1 MRLIKLLVDETR
13 REAVVE
19 TLRDENID
27 FVLTEDASDGD
38 RTVLM
43 EFPLPVQAVEYVLDR
58 LRETGLDDQQYTVIT
73 SVETAKTVNFQ
84 ELEDRFVA
92 GLEED
97 DSVAREEIRAKALGM
112 HRNALTYYSMTLFSA
127 IVAVAGLLLNSPAV
141 VVGAMVIAPQV
152 GSAMISSVGMA
163 FNDRRMIRM
172 GFQEQVLGLGSA
184 IVSAFL
190 FGLFLKHGQIVTS
203 ALDVSTVGQISKRIS
218 PGLLSVSVALC
229 AGSAGAFGLATALP
243 VSLVGVMVAA
253 ALIPAA
259 AAVGIGLAWGL
270 PSVAV
275 GAFVLLVVNVVAVN
289 VATFFVLWYLG
300 YRPDEW
306 ASASVADGGERPGF
320 SIGTVRQ
327 YGHSV
332 LALCLLLGVFVV
344 SGGLIADQMAFTNN
358 VNTAVD
364 EAMKQPQYEKLEV
377 TEVHTDIGVVKF
389 FGQTPE
395 VTVVVAR
402 PVGEHYP
409 HLASTIRSKI
419 DDETTQ
425 RVVVDVKFEDHQRT
439 APRRDS
445 LGAPLGSGPA
455 VTVR

>member
-1 MRLIKLLVDETR
+1 MRLIKLLVDEGR
-13 REAVVE
+13 REAVVD
-19 TLRDENID
+19 TLRDEDID
-27 FVLTEDASDGD
+27 FVLTEDESDSDGAA
-38 RTVLM
+38 LF

-58 LRETGLDDQQYTVIT
+58 LRETGLDDGQYTVIT
-73 SVETAKTVNFQ
+73 SAETAKTTNYK

-190 FGLFLKHGQIVTS
+190 FGLFLKQGQIVTS

-229 AGSAGAFGLATALP
+229 AGGAGAFGLATALP

-275 GAFVLLVVNVVAVN
+275 GALVLLLVNVVAVN
-289 VATFFVLWYLG
+289 VAGFVVLWYLG
-300 YRPDEW
+300 YRPDGW
-306 ASASVADGGERPGF
+306 TSVTDGGERLGASF
-320 SIGTVRQ
+320 GTARQ

-332 LALCLLLGVFVV
+332 LALCLLLSVFVV
-344 SGGLIADQMAFTNN
+344 SGGFIADQMAFTNN
-358 VNTAVD
+358 VNTAVE

-377 TEVHTDIGVVKF
+377 TEVHTDISVVKF
-389 FGQTPE
+389 FDQTPE

-402 PVGEHYP
+402 PAGEHYP
-409 HLASTIRSKI
+409 KLASTIRAQI

-425 RVVVDVKFEDHQRT
+425 RVIVDVKFEDHQRT
-439 APRRDS
+439 APRQDS
-445 LGAPLGSGPA
+445 LGAHPGSRVPVA
-455 VTVR
+455 ARV